1 MRNTVLPD
9 QTVSHRE
16 WTSLKLANKKTEAD
30 RSDYVTHNG
39 HFYHSTGSDAGEQSK
54 TIRRSIKI
62 YRLHIKFNAGK

>member
-1 MRNTVLPD
+1 M
-9 QTVSHRE
+9 
-16 WTSLKLANKKTEAD
+16 KLANKKTEAD
-30 RSDYVTHNG
+30 RSGYVTHNG